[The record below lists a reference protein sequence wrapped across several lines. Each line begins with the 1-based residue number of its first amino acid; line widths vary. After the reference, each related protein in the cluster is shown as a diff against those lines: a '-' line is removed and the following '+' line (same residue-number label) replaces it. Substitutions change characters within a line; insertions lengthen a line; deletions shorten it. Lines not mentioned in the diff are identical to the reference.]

1 MPNRILKESIC
12 TSDEINKLTWFEES
26 LFYRLIVNS
35 DDYGRFDGRTAIIR
49 GRLFPLKENVTVK
62 AISEAVRKLAIVGLV
77 MPYECDGKPY
87 LQLLTWDKH
96 QQKRAN
102 NSKYPEPD
110 INCNQM
116 IADDINC
123 NQLQSNVTEK
133 RESIYEKRES
143 INDNMNSG
151 SAAESDLKTEFEE
164 LWALYPRKQG
174 KVKALAAYKRAR
186 NQGTSYETVKRGIE
200 AYKEQIAAK
209 HTEMQYIKQGATFF
223 NNQSWTDEYD
233 TTPQKRKSNSMGNF
247 SQREESYGDGIYTD
261 LSELE
266 V

>member
-12 TSDEINKLTWFEES
+12 TSEEINKLTWFEEI

-102 NSKYPEPD
+102 NSKYPAPD
-110 INCNQM
+110 INCKQM
-116 IADDINC
+116 ISDDINC

-133 RESIYEKRES
+133 RETIYEKRES

-151 SAAESDLKTEFEE
+151 DAAEIDLTTEFEE
-164 LWALYPRKQG
+164 LWTLYPRKQG

-186 NQGTSYETVKRGIE
+186 KQGTSCEEVKRGIE
-200 AYKEQIAAK
+200 AYKAQISAK
-209 HTEMQYIKQGATFF
+209 HTEMQYVKQGSTFF
-223 NNQSWTDEYD
+223 NNQSWADEYD
-233 TTPQKRKSNSMGNF
+233 MTPEKGKTNSMDNF
-247 SQREESYGDGIYTD
+247 SQREDGYGEEVYAD
-261 LSELE
+261 LDKLE